1 MSSPSLRKRNAK
13 DYFEEIST
21 FDLYYQ
27 LTYMASTSAAG
38 VSRSRVFQL
47 ARELPAP
54 TAKFFKSIHEVA
66 ENLRYNYPDAVR
78 LVGVKTKALETKS
91 FLLRLSDALR
101 SGEPLAAFLK
111 REAGVQGEHYANDYM
126 KRLES
131 LKKWNDGYV
140 AMTISSSLIVIINM
154 VSSMIYDL
162 GTVAMMMMVMVAI
175 CASFGVAW
183 ILFRAGPN
191 ENISVPLK
199 IGSKMQKRA
208 RKLGLISLPACAVIS
223 VAAAMLGVPTGWV
236 FVLAGAIL
244 MPVGRAASQFD
255 NQTRLKDEEIA
266 AFFRSIGGTATSRGT
281 TLKEAIAAIK
291 LDSFRML
298 QEDIRMLDLRLKSF
312 GKPELCWRTFGLETG
327 SSLAKQ
333 AAGIFYESVN
343 LGGDPETVGNLTS
356 EFSMKTAM
364 LRTQRQGVGATFA
377 WLTMI
382 MHGVMG
388 ALMVFLLTVLEQ
400 FGIRMQDA
408 LSSMGTGADAAAAM
422 NLGSMMSFST
432 PQIDFLSL
440 ITVGILFMLS
450 IVNGFAIVGSEG
462 AHMIKITYYVA
473 IMFLMVGFGFIVVPP
488 IVRGMI

>member
-1 MSSPSLRKRNAK
+1 MSA
-13 DYFEEIST
+13 
-21 FDLYYQ
+21 
-27 LTYMASTSAAG
+27 TSAAG

-47 ARELPAP
+47 ARELPCP

-78 LVGVKTKALETKS
+78 LVGVKTKAPETKS

-101 SGEPLAAFLK
+101 SGEPLAGFLH
-111 REAGVQGEHYANDYM
+111 RESGVQGEHYANDYM

-154 VSSMIYDL
+154 VSSMIYDM
-162 GTVAMMMMVMVAI
+162 GKMAMLMMVMVAI
-175 CASFGVAW
+175 AASFGVAW
-183 ILFRAGPN
+183 VLFRSGPP

-199 IGSKMQKRA
+199 TGSKLQQRG
-208 RKLGLISLPACAVIS
+208 RKLGLILLPLSA
-223 VAAAMLGVPTGWV
+223 VAAVGLALLGVPTGFV
-236 FVLAGAIL
+236 FIVSGALL
-244 MPVGRAASQFD
+244 MPIGYTVNKFD

-266 AFFRSIGGTATSRGT
+266 AFFRSVGGTATSRGT
-281 TLKEAIAAIK
+281 TLKEAIGAIK
-291 LDSFRML
+291 LDSFRVL
-298 QEDIRMLDLRLKSF
+298 QSDIRMLDLRLKSF

-333 AAGIFYESVN
+333 TSGIFYESVN

-356 EFSMKTAM
+356 DFAMKTAM

-400 FGIRMQDA
+400 FGIRMQAA
-408 LSSMGTGADAAAAM
+408 LGTIGTSADAQAAM

-432 PQIDFLSL
+432 PQIDFLSI
-440 ITVGILFMLS
+440 ITVGMLLILTV
-450 IVNGFAIVGSEG
+450 INGFAIVGSEG
-462 AHMIKITYYVA
+462 AHMIKTTYYVS
-473 IMFLMVGFGFIVVPP
+473 IMLIMIGVAFIIVPP
-488 IVRGMI
+488 IVRSIL

>member
-1 MSSPSLRKRNAK
+1 MSSRSSPKRNAK

-27 LTYMASTSAAG
+27 LTYMSATSAAG

-47 ARELPAP
+47 ARELPSP
-54 TAKFFKSIHEVA
+54 TAKFFKNIHEVA

-78 LVGVKTKALETKS
+78 LVGVKTKAPETKS

-154 VSSMIYDL
+154 VSSMIYNL
-162 GTVAMMMMVMVAI
+162 GTAAMMMMVMVAI

-199 IGSKMQKRA
+199 MGSKTQKRA
-208 RKLGLISLPACAVIS
+208 RKLGQILLPACVIVS
-223 VAAAMLGVPTGWV
+223 VGAALLGVPTGYV
-236 FVLAGAIL
+236 FVIAGALL

-255 NQTRLKDEEIA
+255 NQTRAKDEEIA

-291 LDSFRML
+291 LDSFRVL
-298 QEDIRMLDLRLKSF
+298 HDDIRMLDLRLKSF
-312 GKPELCWRTFGLETG
+312 GKPELCWLTFGLETG

-333 AAGIFYESVN
+333 AAGIFYQSVN

-356 EFSMKTAM
+356 DFAMKTAM

-408 LSSMGTGADAAAAM
+408 LSSMGTGADAASAM

-440 ITVGILFMLS
+440 ITVGMLLMLT

-473 IMFLMVGFGFIVVPP
+473 IMFIMVGVGFIVVPP